1 MAWSSISEELTRH
14 GGESGHD
21 RSDASGRG
29 GCLLD
34 PNRTPGVTRPISS
47 AARLVGA
54 SRAQALCDRRVR
66 SNQAARPVTL
76 LRERVLLSDR
86 YDRTN
91 GIQSET
97 RGVHRGGRGGATGR
111 CAHPVKLDQHVR
123 SPRVWLFREPMTLF
137 FRGLL

>member
-1 MAWSSISEELTRH
+1 MAWSSISEELTGR

-21 RSDASGRG
+21 RSDASGHG

-34 PNRTPGVTRPISS
+34 PNRTPGVTRSVSS
-47 AARLVGA
+47 
-54 SRAQALCDRRVR
+54 
-66 SNQAARPVTL
+66 AARPVTL

-91 GIQSET
+91 DIQSET
-97 RGVHRGGRGGATGR
+97 RDVHRGGRGGATGR
-111 CAHPVKLDQHVR
+111 CARPVRLDQHVR
-123 SPRVWLFREPMTLF
+123 SPRVWLFCEPMALF